1 MIRRSRAATTVVA
14 LLLTTAFTREAGA
27 QTPPA
32 AATPAPPTTE
42 ELEQRIRILE
52 RKLELADEAAAE
64 KAKATPTSLVGADG
78 FGWKSADGAFQLKL
92 RGLLQT
98 DGRFYVGDDRKPVSD
113 TLLVRRARPIV
124 EAVFF
129 KDFELRLMPDFG
141 DGKSQLLDASLDW
154 RVSPWLTLRAGKFK
168 VPIGLEAL
176 AADAHLPFVERGAAS
191 AIAPVRD
198 VGVQASGEPRGGRF
212 SWTVG
217 VFNGQADGV
226 TGDGDSDDDKEIAG
240 RLLFRPFRRPGA
252 EAAAIDLTLG
262 IAFSAGKASGT
273 TAATGLPSYRTAG
286 NQTFFSFRSDS
297 TAAGT
302 AIADGTRRRIA
313 PQASLYVGPLGL
325 TAEWTRSEQETAR
338 GTTRA
343 TLAND
348 GWQVALAWVATGER
362 MSERGV
368 APRRPFA
375 QGKGHGALALAA
387 RAGVLTVDAGAFPL
401 FADPTRS
408 ARRAMNLGASANWI
422 LNRNAKLV
430 LDYECTA
437 FDGGDKLGTT
447 AVDRETEQVLLGRIQ
462 LTF

>member
-1 MIRRSRAATTVVA
+1 MIRYFRAAATAVA
-14 LLLTTAFTREAGA
+14 LLLPAAFARPVAA
-27 QTPPA
+27 QAPPA
-32 AATPAPPTTE
+32 AATPAPPTPE

-64 KAKATPTSLVGADG
+64 KAKSTPSSLVGADG

-98 DGRFYVGDDRKPVSD
+98 DGRFYLADDRKPVSD

-124 EAVFF
+124 EAIFF
-129 KDFELRLMPDFG
+129 KDFELRLVPDFG
-141 DGKSQLLDASLDW
+141 DGKSQLIDASLDW
-154 RVSPWLTLRAGKFK
+154 RVSPSLTLRAGKFK

-176 AADAHLPFVERGAAS
+176 ASDANLPFVERGAAS
-191 AIAPVRD
+191 AMAPVRD

-226 TGDGDSDDDKEIAG
+226 TGDGDSDDDKELAG
-240 RLLFRPFRRPGA
+240 RFLFRPFRQPSGD
-252 EAAAIDLTLG
+252 AAAIDLTVG
-262 IAFSAGKASGT
+262 VAFSAGRTSGT
-273 TAATGLPSYRTAG
+273 TTATGLPSYRSAG
-286 NQTFFSFRSDS
+286 NQTFFSYRSDS

-313 PQASLYVGPLGL
+313 PQASLYAGPLGL
-325 TAEWTRSEQETAR
+325 IAEWTRSEQEVAR
-338 GTTRA
+338 GTARA
-343 TLAND
+343 TLANE

-375 QGKGHGALALAA
+375 LGKGHGALALAA
-387 RAGVLTVDAGAFPL
+387 RAGMLTVDSGAFPL
-401 FADPTRS
+401 FADPTR
-408 ARRAMNLGASANWI
+408 AAHRAVNLGASANWI
-422 LNRNAKLV
+422 LNRNVKLV
-430 LDYECTA
+430 LDVERTA